1 MDTFLQEIES
11 GTAYIPIFI
20 KEDYQTTLDHSHLSG
35 GNVINIYL
43 PALPGTS
50 TNAAPR
56 KKQTTLIY
64 IDGVLSELRPDSPP
78 NLHPLPE
85 NAAILTAI

>member
-1 MDTFLQEIES
+1 MDTFLQQIES
-11 GTAYIPIFI
+11 GTADIPIFI
-20 KEDYQTTLDHSHLSG
+20 KEDYQTTFDHSRLSG

-43 PALPGTS
+43 PVLPYNPTEIS
-50 TNAAPR
+50 PR
-56 KKQTTLIY
+56 KKKTTLIY

-85 NAAILTAI
+85 NAAILSTR